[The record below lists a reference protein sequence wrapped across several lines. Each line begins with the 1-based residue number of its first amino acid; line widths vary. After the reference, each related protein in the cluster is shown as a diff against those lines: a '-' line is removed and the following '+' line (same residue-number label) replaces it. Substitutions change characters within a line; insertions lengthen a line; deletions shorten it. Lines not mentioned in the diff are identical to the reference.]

1 MLRRQVPLLIC
12 FAAGIVMLAQSFV
25 PPLTWFYTNALA
37 WARIIACI
45 ALFIGLIS
53 LVRVHTTR
61 LKRKAANWQFSII
74 TLAGLFYMMLAGM
87 LTSYGFF
94 VWLHGK
100 CDPGSSGDYVV
111 TVLQTAFDFQSLF
124 LNIQI
129 PIQATMFSLLAFY
142 IASAAFRA
150 FKART
155 FEATLLLAAAMIV
168 MLGRVPLGQMIP
180 WISEVTNWIL
190 DVPNTAA
197 KRGIMIGVGLGMTST
212 ALKIMLGIERTY
224 LGMKD

>member
-1 MLRRQVPLLIC
+1 MRRQVPLLIC
-12 FAAGIVMLAQSFV
+12 FVAGIVMLSQNFI
-25 PPLTWFYTNALA
+25 PPLTWVYQQALE
-37 WARIIACI
+37 WARIISAI

-53 LVRVHTTR
+53 LVRVHTMK
-61 LKRKAANWQFSII
+61 LKRKAANYRYSYVTLFALCYMII
-74 TLAGLFYMMLAGM
+74 AGFLTKYGLFVKLHAG
-87 LTSYGFF
+87 
-94 VWLHGK
+94 
-100 CDPGSSGDYVV
+100 CDTGSAWEWIV
-111 TVLQTAFDFQSLF
+111 TALEKALNFQEIF
-124 LNIQI
+124 LNVQI

-155 FEATLLLAAAMIV
+155 FEATLLLIAAMIV

-180 WISEVTNWIL
+180 GVKEITVWIL

-197 KRGIMIGVGLGMTST
+197 KRGIMIGVGLGMASTS
-212 ALKIMLGIERTY
+212 LKIMLGIERTY